1 MKYRYKLTIE
11 DATKDE
17 EILIMEGQ
25 GVSRN
30 IEGCY
35 KAVRRTITH
44 SIKEYIDRAASRSLS
59 LNCPEGPE
67 SKRSTV

>member
-11 DATKDE
+11 DVTKDE
-17 EILIMEGQ
+17 EILIVQGE

-44 SIKEYIDRAASRSLS
+44 SIKDCIDKITSRSLS
-59 LNCPEGPE
+59 SKCPEGLDL
-67 SKRSTV
+67 

>member
-1 MKYRYKLTIE
+1 MKYRYKLAIE
-11 DATKDE
+11 DVTKDE
-17 EILIMEGQ
+17 EILIVQGE

-44 SIKEYIDRAASRSLS
+44 SIKDYIDRLTSPSLS
-59 LNCPEGPE
+59 SKCPEGLDL
-67 SKRSTV
+67 

>member
-11 DATKDE
+11 DAAKDE
-17 EILIMEGQ
+17 EILVMEGQ

-44 SIKEYIDRAASRSLS
+44 SIKEYIDRATSRSLS
-59 LNCPEGPE
+59 PNCPEEPD
-67 SKRSTV
+67 SKNG